1 MDCPPVPEKGGEETG
16 SSDAQISFILEPCGL
31 TLCTLLGD
39 SNGRDRRY
47 ALRSET
53 INPCT
58 SQRRWQRP
66 KCAGSES

>member
-53 INPCT
+53 INP
-58 SQRRWQRP
+58 
-66 KCAGSES
+66 